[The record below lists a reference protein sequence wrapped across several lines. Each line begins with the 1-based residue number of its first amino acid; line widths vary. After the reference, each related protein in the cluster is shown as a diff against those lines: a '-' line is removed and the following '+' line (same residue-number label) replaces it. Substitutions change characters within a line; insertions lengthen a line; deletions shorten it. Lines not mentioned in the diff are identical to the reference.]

1 MFESTSIVNSTLPA
15 PMIVTFGMRDIVP
28 SGMESNKSRQGAS
41 VRRMKRLAW
50 AGMCA
55 VLLIVAFGAARVGG
69 RDRAAGAE
77 VCRGG
82 GRRRSRVP
90 ELSGARAV

>member
-50 AGMCA
+50 AGSCA
-55 VLLIVAFGAARVGG
+55 ALLIVAFGQPVSAAVVARTGSGG
-69 RDRAAGAE
+69 DP
-77 VCRGG
+77 

-90 ELSGARAV
+90 ELPGARSL